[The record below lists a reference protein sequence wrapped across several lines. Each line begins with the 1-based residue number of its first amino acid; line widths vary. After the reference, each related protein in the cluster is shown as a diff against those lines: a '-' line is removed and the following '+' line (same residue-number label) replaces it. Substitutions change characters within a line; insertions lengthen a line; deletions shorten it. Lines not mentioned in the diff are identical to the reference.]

1 MAKFIFKMENI
12 LAVKRKLEEREKENY
27 AIALARLRQAEEELE
42 RLKRRQSEY
51 EEKLQ
56 ELMYAVLDIPKIR
69 QTERALDNIK
79 KSVAWQQKVVESEEK
94 NVEVARIRMTEAMKE
109 RKTYEKLKENEFE
122 KFLAEINKQEQK
134 EIDELV
140 SYKHGSGEKDE
151 E

>member
-79 KSVAWQQKVVESEEK
+79 KSK
-94 NVEVARIRMTEAMKE
+94 
-109 RKTYEKLKENEFE
+109 
-122 KFLAEINKQEQK
+122 AE
-134 EIDELV
+134 
-140 SYKHGSGEKDE
+140 
-151 E
+151 